1 MKFTPADGSAPI
13 EHVIYDFNGGGVAM
27 GMYNTDEVC
36 FEWILFVIFFLL
48 LYPEKWCTDI
58 LRLKKKMV
66 FLFVIQIKKHKH
78 YISSCCSIS

>member
-58 LRLKKKMV
+58 K
-66 FLFVIQIKKHKH
+66 IKKENGFSFRHSNQKT
-78 YISSCCSIS
+78 

>member
-36 FEWILFVIFFLL
+36 FE
-48 LYPEKWCTDI
+48 
-58 LRLKKKMV
+58 
-66 FLFVIQIKKHKH
+66 
-78 YISSCCSIS
+78 

>member
-36 FEWILFVIFFLL
+36 FEWIIRYFLFVF
-48 LYPEKWCTDI
+48 YPEKWCTDI
-58 LRLKKKMV
+58 LRFSFRRSNQKT
-66 FLFVIQIKKHKH
+66 
-78 YISSCCSIS
+78 